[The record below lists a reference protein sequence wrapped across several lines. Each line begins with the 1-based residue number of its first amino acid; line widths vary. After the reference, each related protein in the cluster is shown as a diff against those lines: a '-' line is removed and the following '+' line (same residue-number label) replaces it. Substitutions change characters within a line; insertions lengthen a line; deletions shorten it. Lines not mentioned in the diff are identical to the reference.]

1 MKGTFRGQIN
11 LPRKYCAARKDELIS
26 SGFSLIE
33 LVVVVAVLAILSSI
47 FFSSYAVLTRDARIS
62 VAKKSLANIMK
73 ECLAKSLLL
82 GREARISEIRSANS
96 TLNYYGDRFGLKFM
110 SDGFTYDT
118 SLTSNQQIRADS
130 GCYSIAAKSN
140 TDAVNGQRIGRY
152 PHFMIE
158 FSNGMIQRT
167 CSVDGPS
174 TFNEPVYC
182 DTTTTPNSW

>member
-1 MKGTFRGQIN
+1 MN

-96 TLNYYGDRFGLKFM
+96 TLNYYGDRFGLNSCRM
-110 SDGFTYDT
+110 AS
-118 SLTSNQQIRADS
+118 
-130 GCYSIAAKSN
+130 
-140 TDAVNGQRIGRY
+140 
-152 PHFMIE
+152 
-158 FSNGMIQRT
+158 RT
-167 CSVDGPS
+167 IPL
-174 TFNEPVYC
+174 
-182 DTTTTPNSW
+182 